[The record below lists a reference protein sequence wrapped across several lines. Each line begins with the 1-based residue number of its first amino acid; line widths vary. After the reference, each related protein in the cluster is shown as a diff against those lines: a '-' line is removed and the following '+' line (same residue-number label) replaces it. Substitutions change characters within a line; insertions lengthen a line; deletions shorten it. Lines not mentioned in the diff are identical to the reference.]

1 MHETEEKTCKQNSV
15 LGTISLIG
23 TLAFS
28 WLYMQWTHE
37 LGHILTGIAT
47 GAELNRVIL
56 NPFRFSM
63 TQFVTNPHSH
73 ATTWGGPILGVLIG
87 AGLPILL
94 SIRLKSA
101 RASLLIVA
109 AFVMI
114 ANGLYIG
121 LGAFH
126 PIADA
131 SDLVHHGSPR
141 WVLGV
146 FGLVCV
152 IGARMMVIPVI
163 FRVGYPTPARVI
175 WVFAF
180 LTLVLST
187 LGLVFF
193 R

>member
-1 MHETEEKTCKQNSV
+1 MSEPHSQSRTIYILSV
-15 LGTISLIG
+15 LTV
-23 TLAFS
+23 LAFS

-47 GAELNRVIL
+47 GAELDRVIL

-63 TQFVTNPHSH
+63 TQFASNPRPHL
-73 ATTWGGPILGVLIG
+73 TTWGGPVLGVLIG
-87 AGLPILL
+87 AGVPILL
-94 SIRLKSA
+94 STHMKSV

-126 PIADA
+126 PIADT
-131 SDLVHHGSPR
+131 SDLVRHGSPR

-152 IGARMMVIPVI
+152 IVARALVIPAI
-163 FRVGYPTPARVI
+163 YRAWDTSSMKCCWPFGI
-175 WVFAF
+175 
-180 LTLVLST
+180 LTLA
-187 LGLVFF
+187 LGATGFIFF
-193 R
+193 G

>member
-1 MHETEEKTCKQNSV
+1 MV
-15 LGTISLIG
+15 LLIIV
-23 TLAFS
+23 LLFS

-47 GAELNRVIL
+47 GAEIDRVIL

-63 TQFVTNPHSH
+63 TQFASNPHPH
-73 ATTWGGPILGVLIG
+73 LTTWGGPILGVLIG

-94 SIRLKSA
+94 GLRLKSA

-109 AFVMI
+109 AFVMV

-163 FRVGYPTPARVI
+163 FREGYPRPARVT
-175 WVFAF
+175 WVFVI

>member
-1 MHETEEKTCKQNSV
+1 MSSFLTV
-15 LGTISLIG
+15 LL
-23 TLAFS
+23 FS

-37 LGHILTGIAT
+37 LGHILTGVAT
-47 GAELNRVIL
+47 GAEIDRVIL

-63 TQFVTNPHSH
+63 TQFASNPHPH
-73 ATTWGGPILGVLIG
+73 HTTWGGPILGVLIG

-101 RASLLIVA
+101 RASLLVVA
-109 AFVMI
+109 AFVLA

-131 SDLVHHGSPR
+131 SDLVRHGSPR

-146 FGLVCV
+146 FGLVCC
-152 IGARMMVIPVI
+152 
-163 FRVGYPTPARVI
+163 VGARVI
-175 WVFAF
+175 ISPVINQGLRCESWGQSVVYAIG
-180 LTLVLST
+180 TLVLAT
-187 LGLVFF
+187 TGIVFF
-193 R
+193 A

>member
-1 MHETEEKTCKQNSV
+1 MV
-15 LGTISLIG
+15 PIIVV
-23 TLAFS
+23 LAFS

-47 GAELNRVIL
+47 GGELDRVIL

-63 TQFVTNPHSH
+63 TQFVTNPHPH

-87 AGLPILL
+87 AGFPILL
-94 SIRLKSA
+94 SLRLKSA
-101 RASLLIVA
+101 RACLLIVA
-109 AFVMI
+109 AFVMV

-121 LGAFH
+121 LGAFY

-152 IGARMMVIPVI
+152 IGARLMVIPVI
-163 FRVGYPTPARVI
+163 FRVGYPRPARVT
-175 WVFAF
+175 WVFVI

-193 R
+193 S

>member
-1 MHETEEKTCKQNSV
+1 MV
-15 LGTISLIG
+15 SLIIV
-23 TLAFS
+23 LLFS
-28 WLYMQWTHE
+28 WLYMQCTHE

-47 GAELNRVIL
+47 GAEIDRVIL

-63 TQFVTNPHSH
+63 TQFASNPRPHL
-73 ATTWGGPILGVLIG
+73 TTWGGPVLGVLIG
-87 AGLPILL
+87 AGAPILL
-94 SIRLKSA
+94 SARMKSA
-101 RASLLIVA
+101 RASLFIVA

-131 SDLVHHGSPR
+131 SDLVQHGSPR

-152 IGARMMVIPVI
+152 IGARVFLIPPI
-163 FRVGYPTPARVI
+163 FRAWGTSPAKLGWI
-175 WVFAF
+175 FAI
-180 LTLVLST
+180 LTLVL
-187 LGLVFF
+187 GIMGFIFF
-193 R
+193 P

>member
-1 MHETEEKTCKQNSV
+1 V
-15 LGTISLIG
+15 IGAISLIG

-28 WLYMQWTHE
+28 WLYTQWTHE
-37 LGHILTGIAT
+37 LGHILTSLAT
-47 GAELNRVIL
+47 GAEIDRVIL

-63 TQFVTNPHSH
+63 TQFASNPHLH
-73 ATTWGGPILGVLIG
+73 LTTWGGPILGVVIG

-94 SIRLKSA
+94 STRLRSA

-131 SDLVHHGSPR
+131 ADLVHHGSPR

-146 FGLVCV
+146 FGLVCL
-152 IGARMMVIPVI
+152 IGARVMVIPVI
-163 FRVGYPTPARVI
+163 FRVGYATPARVTL
-175 WVFAF
+175 VFVF
-180 LTLVLST
+180 LTIVLGT

-193 R
+193 S